1 MLGTSQDLLY
11 IVLALCIMW
20 FTVFLCWLLYQAGA
34 MLRNVNR
41 MVEHLLHKLE
51 LIADAMHF
59 IRGKMDGMSTSMS
72 AVSVMLGRLVEK
84 FVAGAISNS
93 LHKHSFK
100 KKKRGDGAFESGE

>member
-1 MLGTSQDLLY
+1 MFNTSQDLLF

-20 FTVFLCWLLYQAGA
+20 FTVFLCWLLYQAA
-34 MLRNVNR
+34 SMLRNVNR

-59 IRGKMDGMSTSMS
+59 IRGKMDGMSNSMS

-84 FVAGAISNS
+84 FVAGAIANS
-93 LHKHSFK
+93 L
-100 KKKRGDGAFESGE
+100 KKREPKRRKSMNDQMDE